1 MPAPR
6 LSHQKRTTEEQLMD
20 LRIRDKAAIVT
31 GASRGIGRA
40 ITEQLAQEGVRILV
54 VARDDAALAGAAQ
67 EISDRHKA
75 VVTVH
80 VADLSQ
86 PYAAADV
93 VNAAVAALG
102 GIDILVNCAGATKR
116 GDFFS
121 LTDDDWA
128 NGYALKFH
136 GGVRMCRAAWPHLE
150 ERNGSIVNV
159 VGIGPRTPS
168 ADFTIGGSVNSALIN
183 LTKALADLGRKR
195 GVHVNA
201 INPGYIETER
211 LTRRID
217 GVVAE
222 GKKSRDEVASEL
234 LQTLGIPRF
243 GRPDEIGRLVA
254 FLASPVSDYIQGA
267 TLDID
272 GGATKGI

>member
-1 MPAPR
+1 
-6 LSHQKRTTEEQLMD
+6 MD
-20 LRIRDKAAIVT
+20 LKIRDRAAIVT

-40 ITEQLAQEGVRILV
+40 IVEQLAQEGVRILL
-54 VARDDAALAGAAQ
+54 VARDRAALAEAAR
-67 EISDRHKA
+67 EVSDRHKVAA
-75 VVTVH
+75 VTH
-80 VADLSQ
+80 IADLSQ
-86 PYAAADV
+86 SHAAADV
-93 VNAAVAALG
+93 VSAAMAALG

-121 LTDDDWA
+121 LTEDDWA
-128 NGYALKFH
+128 SGYALKFH
-136 GGVRMCRAAWPHLE
+136 GSVRMCRAAWPYLE
-150 ERNGSIVNV
+150 KRNGSIINI
-159 VGIGPRTPS
+159 VGIGSRTPS

-183 LTKALADLGRKR
+183 LTKALATIGHKR
-195 GVHVNA
+195 GVRVNA

-217 GVVAE
+217 GIVAE
-222 GKKSRDEVASEL
+222 GKKSRDEAASEL
-234 LQTLGIPRF
+234 LQALGISRF

>member
-1 MPAPR
+1 
-6 LSHQKRTTEEQLMD
+6 MD

-40 ITEQLAQEGVRILV
+40 IIEQLAREGVRLLL
-54 VARDDAALAGAAQ
+54 VARDGAALTAASQ
-67 EISDRHKA
+67 DISTRHKVA
-75 VVTVH
+75 VAVH

-86 PYAAADV
+86 PDAAAGV

-128 NGYALKFH
+128 SGYALKFH
-136 GGVRMCRAAWPHLE
+136 GSVRMCRAAWPFLE
-150 ERNGSIVNV
+150 QRNGSIINI
-159 VGIGPRTPS
+159 VGIGSRTPS

-183 LTKALADLGRKR
+183 FSKALADLGRKR
-195 GVHVNA
+195 GVRVNA

-217 GVVAE
+217 GIVAE
-222 GKKSRDEVASEL
+222 GKKSRDEAASEL
-234 LQTLGIPRF
+234 LQALGIARF
-243 GRPDEIGRLVA
+243 GQPDEIGKLVA
-254 FLASPVSDYIQGA
+254 FLVSPASDYIQGA

>member
-1 MPAPR
+1 M
-6 LSHQKRTTEEQLMD
+6 E

-40 ITEQLAQEGVRILV
+40 IIEQLAREGVRLLL
-54 VARDDAALAGAAQ
+54 VARDGAALAAASE
-67 EISDRHKA
+67 EISTRHKVA
-75 VVTVH
+75 VAVH
-80 VADLSQ
+80 MADLSQ
-86 PYAAADV
+86 PDAAAGV

-128 NGYALKFH
+128 SGYALKFH
-136 GGVRMCRAAWPHLE
+136 GSVRMCRAAWPFLE
-150 ERNGSIVNV
+150 ERNGTIINI
-159 VGIGPRTPS
+159 VGIGSRTPS

-183 LTKALADLGRKR
+183 FSKALADLGRKR
-195 GVHVNA
+195 GVRVNA

-217 GVVAE
+217 GIVAE
-222 GKKSRDEVASEL
+222 GKKSRDEAASEL
-234 LQTLGIPRF
+234 LQALGIARF
-243 GRPDEIGRLVA
+243 GQPGEIGKLVA

>member
-1 MPAPR
+1 
-6 LSHQKRTTEEQLMD
+6 MD

-40 ITEQLAQEGVRILV
+40 IVEQLAQEGVRILL
-54 VARDDAALAGAAQ
+54 VARDGMALANAAR
-67 EISDRHKA
+67 EISDRHNVSTA
-75 VVTVH
+75 IQ

-86 PYAAADV
+86 PDAATEVA
-93 VNAAVAALG
+93 NAAVAALG

-116 GDFFS
+116 GDFFA
-121 LTDDDWA
+121 LTEDDWA
-128 NGYALKFH
+128 SGYALKFH
-136 GGVRMCRAAWPHLE
+136 GSVRMCRAAWPHLE
-150 ERNGSIVNV
+150 ARNGSIVNI
-159 VGIGPRTPS
+159 VGIGSRTPS

-183 LTKALADLGRKR
+183 FTKALADLGRKR
-195 GVHVNA
+195 GVRVNA
-201 INPGYIETER
+201 INPGYIETDR

-222 GKKSRDEVASEL
+222 GKRSRDEAVSEL
-234 LQTLGIPRF
+234 LHTLGISRF
-243 GRPDEIGRLVA
+243 GRPDEIGKLVA

>member
-1 MPAPR
+1 
-6 LSHQKRTTEEQLMD
+6 MD
-20 LRIRDKAAIVT
+20 LKIRDKTAIVT

-40 ITEQLAQEGVRILV
+40 ITEQLAKEGVRILL
-54 VARDDAALAGAAQ
+54 VARDGAALAAAAH
-67 EISDRHKA
+67 EISDRHK
-75 VVTVH
+75 VTAAIH
-80 VADLSQ
+80 VSDLSQ
-86 PYAAADV
+86 RNAAADV
-93 VNAAVAALG
+93 VDAALAALG

-128 NGYALKFH
+128 SGYALKFH
-136 GGVRMCRAAWPHLE
+136 GSVRMCRAAWPYLE
-150 ERNGSIVNV
+150 KRTGSIINI
-159 VGIGPRTPS
+159 VGIGSRTPS
-168 ADFTIGGSVNSALIN
+168 ADFSIGGSVNSALIN
-183 LTKALADLGRKR
+183 LTKALADLGRER
-195 GVHVNA
+195 GVRVNA

-217 GVVAE
+217 GIVSE
-222 GKKSRDEVASEL
+222 GKTSRDEAVSKL
-234 LQTLGIPRF
+234 LQTLGISRF

>member
-1 MPAPR
+1 
-6 LSHQKRTTEEQLMD
+6 MD
-20 LRIRDKAAIVT
+20 LKIRDKAAVVT

-40 ITEQLAQEGVRILV
+40 IIEQLAKEGVRILL
-54 VARDDAALAGAAQ
+54 VARDGAALAKAAH
-67 EISDRHKA
+67 EISDRHKVA
-75 VVTVH
+75 VAIR

-86 PYAAADV
+86 PNAAADV
-93 VNAAVAALG
+93 VNAAMAALG

-116 GDFFS
+116 GGFFS

-136 GGVRMCRAAWPHLE
+136 GSVRMCRAAWPHLE
-150 ERNGSIVNV
+150 KRNGSIINI
-159 VGIGPRTPS
+159 VGIGSRTPS
-168 ADFTIGGSVNSALIN
+168 ADFSIGGSVNSALIN

-195 GVHVNA
+195 GVRVNA

-217 GVVAE
+217 GIVAE
-222 GKKSRDEVASEL
+222 GKKSRDEAASEL
-234 LQTLGIPRF
+234 LQTLGISRF

>member
-1 MPAPR
+1 
-6 LSHQKRTTEEQLMD
+6 MD
-20 LRIRDKAAIVT
+20 LKIRDKAAIVT

-40 ITEQLAQEGVRILV
+40 ITEQLAKEGVRILL
-54 VARDDAALAGAAQ
+54 VARDGAAMAEAAS
-67 EISDRHKA
+67 EISERHKVA
-75 VVTVH
+75 VAIQ
-80 VADLSQ
+80 VADLSH
-86 PYAAADV
+86 PNAAADV
-93 VNAAVAALG
+93 VSAAKAALG
-102 GIDILVNCAGATKR
+102 GIDILVNCAGATRR

-121 LTDDDWA
+121 LTDNDWES
-128 NGYALKFH
+128 GYALKFH
-136 GGVRMCRAAWPHLE
+136 GSVRMCRAAWPHLE
-150 ERNGSIVNV
+150 ERNGSIINI
-159 VGIGPRTPS
+159 VGIGSRTPS

-195 GVHVNA
+195 GVRVNA

-217 GVVAE
+217 GIVAE
-222 GKKSRDEVASEL
+222 GKKSRDEAVSEL
-234 LQTLGIPRF
+234 LQALGISRF